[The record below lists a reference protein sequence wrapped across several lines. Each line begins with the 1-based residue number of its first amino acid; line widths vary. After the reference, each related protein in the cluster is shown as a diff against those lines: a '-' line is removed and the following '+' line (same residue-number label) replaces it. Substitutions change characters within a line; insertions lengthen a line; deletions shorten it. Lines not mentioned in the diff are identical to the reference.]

1 MQQSIFKYI
10 RLMYVLYFQIYIVV
24 DDKKLRQEVKPR
36 ITDLQNVADSKAVRK
51 WKAICR
57 ELGVTE
63 DEIAQAETAHIAAS
77 TGPSEAFMEAL
88 LNWRDKNGHEAKVSV
103 LASVLEKCGCKEV
116 ATQLKL
122 VLQQNA
128 HSTCI

>member
-1 MQQSIFKYI
+1 
-10 RLMYVLYFQIYIVV
+10 MYVLYFQIYIVV

-51 WKAICR
+51 WKAICQ
-57 ELGVTE
+57 ELGVTQ
-63 DEIAQAETAHIAAS
+63 DEIAHAETTHIAAS
-77 TGPSEAFMEAL
+77 NGPSKAFMEAL

-103 LASVLEKCGCKEV
+103 LASVLEKSGYKKV

-122 VLQQNA
+122 VFQQNA